1 MIFLVGF
8 VKLKVENVI
17 KSSYAYNHL
26 EFDLS
31 SLVACSG
38 KKKGGKIHCKKS
50 ETANLNPAIFRI

>member
-38 KKKGGKIHCKKS
+38 KKKGGKYIAKNQKLL
-50 ETANLNPAIFRI
+50 T